1 MVRMD
6 DFIKLS
12 AEAAVIHAAW
22 WLVFLSFLFSSL
34 VMVMAIKLVAIL
46 SSQATILYF
55 RFGADFDHI
64 SFGVGPRVKNGNII
78 FSANCEKI
86 PVS

>member
-6 DFIKLS
+6 EDFIKLS

-22 WLVFLSFLFSSL
+22 WLVFLSLFSSL

-46 SSQATILYF
+46 STQATILYF